1 MSHLCSLLRSAL
13 AETRGDDEKQMCA
26 LHCGPQAPG
35 MAWKLQGQTPSSRS
49 SYLNVE
55 WIFFF
60 FMVFLML
67 LTFGGGVKY
76 TFIVHKSFVILTCT
90 CKSSVKLEFIF
101 IMESEIV
108 LFNLPL

>member
-1 MSHLCSLLRSAL
+1 MCPSLWATGTWDGM
-13 AETRGDDEKQMCA
+13 ETARANTLLQ
-26 LHCGPQAPG
+26 
-35 MAWKLQGQTPSSRS
+35 KLLFKCRMD
-49 SYLNVE
+49 
-55 WIFFF
+55 FFF

-67 LTFGGGVKY
+67 LTFGGGIKY